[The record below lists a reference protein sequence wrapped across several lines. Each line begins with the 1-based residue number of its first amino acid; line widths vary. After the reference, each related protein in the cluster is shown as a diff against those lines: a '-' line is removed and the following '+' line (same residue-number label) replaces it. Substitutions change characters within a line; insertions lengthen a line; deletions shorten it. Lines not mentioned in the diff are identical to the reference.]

1 MEIGVNKGIVYFLLK
16 PSKDE
21 QALEELLATAE
32 EEAWEWSEIS
42 LVIAA
47 VTSLVFVF
55 AALYLIRAHKKQW
68 NKMQQ
73 MDKGRCSR
81 QRWHFDNEID
91 KSDFFSKQRW
101 NRTFRG

>member
-42 LVIAA
+42 LAIAA

-73 MDKGRCSR
+73 MDKGRGSR
-81 QRWHFDNEID
+81 RW
-91 KSDFFSKQRW
+91 DFLQ
-101 NRTFRG
+101 